1 MAEQTQTAYATSAFS
16 DPQNIASAI
25 TFVTGL
31 LALPEVVAVIPLKY
45 MPAILAVSA
54 ALNLLL
60 RIAFG
65 VRPVAMIAP
74 TSVKPVEIKKLE
86 KTEQGTETPGK

>member
-1 MAEQTQTAYATSAFS
+1 MAEQTQTAYSTSAFT
-16 DPQNIASAI
+16 DPQNIASGI
-25 TFVTGL
+25 TFITGL

-45 MPAILAVSA
+45 MPAILAISA

-65 VRPVAMIAP
+65 VRPVSFIAP
-74 TSVKPVEIKKLE
+74 TQVKPVEIPKLE
-86 KTEQGTETPGK
+86 KTQQGTETK

>member
-1 MAEQTQTAYATSAFS
+1 MAEQTQTAYATSAFT
-16 DPQNIASAI
+16 DPQNIASGI

-31 LALPEVVAVIPLKY
+31 LALPEVVAVIPLRY
-45 MPAILAVSA
+45 MPAILAISA

-65 VRPVAMIAP
+65 LRPVAMIPP
-74 TSVKPVEIKKLE
+74 TAVKPVEIPKLQ
-86 KTEQGTETPGK
+86 KTEQGSETPGK